1 MRRNQPKTGP
11 MIPEIQTIEAGR
23 IRLKISGAELCRL
36 SGVAWRAYADAR
48 DGRAAP
54 RKATIAKL
62 RSGLASARS
71 GKGQEARA
79 LGPAAAL
86 RILIALVA
94 RERETDP
101 AAALSSNPGLRATF
115 SAEWSDHATT
125 RRIAIYLA
133 NGAMGFRTSDIG
145 RALGLTKQ
153 AVSLAV
159 REIDDRRDENADL
172 NTLLEQ
178 IERWIACQP

>member
-1 MRRNQPKTGP
+1 MRNQLMAVPAMTD
-11 MIPEIQTIEAGR
+11 IQTIESGR

-36 SGVAWRAYADAR
+36 SGVSWRAYADAR
-48 DGRAAP
+48 DGKAEP
-54 RKATIAKL
+54 RKATLARLQRAI
-62 RSGLASARS
+62 ASARS
-71 GKGQEARA
+71 GKGQEARQ

-86 RILIALVA
+86 KILIALVA

-101 AAALSSNPGLRATF
+101 AAALSSDPSLRATF
-115 SAEWSDHATT
+115 SVEWSDHATT

-159 REIDDRRDENADL
+159 REIEDRRDESADL
-172 NTLLEQ
+172 DALLTQ
-178 IERWIACQP
+178 IERWLACQP